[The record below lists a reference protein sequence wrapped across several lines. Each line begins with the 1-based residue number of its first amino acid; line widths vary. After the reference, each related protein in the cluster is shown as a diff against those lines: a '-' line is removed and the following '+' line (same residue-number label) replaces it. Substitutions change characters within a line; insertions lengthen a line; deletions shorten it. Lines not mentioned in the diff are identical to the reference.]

1 MSQSSRFNSGNSS
14 LGRIPGEKGEKG
26 DVGDKGAVG
35 DGIMIKGVID
45 SSNILPPLANIGDV
59 YVDMSNNNL
68 WIAQTRGC
76 TESPSVW
83 YDGSLLKEWIY
94 KDGNLFP
101 RYTGRETELD
111 ISDTKVGIGTTTPSS
126 ALEVVG
132 EISATTLYVTD
143 RVITPNQESKIIQ
156 VDVVNAGSTKSET
169 LQIHSLFGFSPIDVE
184 DIMYFNFDLCTNFI
198 HCLSNNDTVT
208 FTSKVKINK
217 DLILDGD
224 MNIDNIKSI
233 GDNLFFKSGSVFSS
247 DVSINNHLS
256 VLDASIQ
263 NNVDITN
270 NLFVGQDVSIN
281 RHLSVPDASF
291 QNNVDISNDLFVGKD
306 VSINN
311 HLSVT
316 DASFQ
321 NNVDITKDL
330 FVGQDVSINR
340 HLRVPDASFQNNV
353 DITKAVSYTH
363 LTLPTILLV

>member
-132 EISATTLYVTD
+132 EISATTLYVAD
-143 RVITPNQESKIIQ
+143 RIIAPNQ
-156 VDVVNAGSTKSET
+156 VSET
-169 LQIHSLFGFSPIDVE
+169 ILVSNIEGDTMRIHVIKGFSPILTE
-184 DIMYFNFDLCTNFI
+184 DTMYFLKDLCTNFI
-198 HCLSNNDTVT
+198 YPFSNNEVT
-208 FTSKVKINK
+208 FTSNVKIDQ
-217 DLILDGD
+217 DLILVGD
-224 MNIDNIKSI
+224 INIDNIKSI
-233 GDNLFFKSGSVFSS
+233 GDNLFFKSSSVFSS

-256 VLDASIQ
+256 VLDASFH
-263 NNVDITN
+263 NNVDISN
-270 NLFVGQDVSIN
+270 DLFVGNHVSIN
-281 RHLSVPDASF
+281 NHLSVPDASF
-291 QNNVDISNDLFVGKD
+291 QNNVDITNDLFVKND
-306 VSINN
+306 VSINK
-311 HLSVT
+311 HLSL
-316 DASFQ
+316 
-321 NNVDITKDL
+321 K
-330 FVGQDVSINR
+330 
-340 HLRVPDASFQNNV
+340 
-353 DITKAVSYTH
+353 
-363 LTLPTILLV
+363 